1 MFDGNWNL
9 GTGHMFN
16 QDIGRW
22 NTAKVTNMHDMFN
35 QGKFNQDVGMWNVPK
50 VTYMPGMF
58 YMSSFNQPLC
68 WNLAPSA
75 IQD

>member
-1 MFDGNWNL
+1 MEHGQ
-9 GTGHMFN
+9 GE
-16 QDIGRW
+16 
-22 NTAKVTNMHDMFN
+22 TNMHDMFN
-35 QGKFNQDVGMWNVPK
+35 QGKFNQDVGMWNVSK